1 MPELV
6 ADGPTIPVHLLN
18 ELDSGRVVFFC
29 GAGISAGPGSDLPG
43 FGDLVDY
50 VYGVNRMEPDAV
62 EREALDL
69 EERDAERRRPNLD
82 KALYGPN
89 DDTRERAHAFW
100 RDNGG
105 EWWDRRERSVAEL
118 RRWREALGT
127 LPLAITL
134 DTAHGPVGIVHAL
147 PCPGPWNETV
157 RRCRDADDDA
167 ARARTLWGRLPVG
180 EAEPARKRRRA
191 PGEPRTIIA
200 GHFAS
205 HAPPR
210 ERARRARRHRRGA
223 RPPVGAGDARLRER
237 KGHHVPLEPGR
248 GRARGG
254 AGDGAGD
261 RGANRP
267 GAVARG
273 RRRAG
278 ARTVVAHK
286 DEVAGPANGSAQKK
300 PAVRNAPTSTPC
312 TASPTAAGLFAA
324 TRQIANG
331 HRRTPNSVADEREAP
346 A

>member
-1 MPELV
+1 
-6 ADGPTIPVHLLN
+6 
-18 ELDSGRVVFFC
+18 
-29 GAGISAGPGSDLPG
+29 
-43 FGDLVDY
+43 
-50 VYGVNRMEPDAV
+50 MEPDAV

-134 DTAHGPVGIVHAL
+134 DTAHGSVGIVHAL

-157 RRCRDADDDA
+157 RRCRDVAADA

-205 HAPPR
+205 HAP
-210 ERARRARRHRRGA
+210 RANGRVVHVDTGAGLDLPWARVTLACVSAKAITYHSS
-223 RPPVGAGDARLRER
+223 PAGDAR
-237 KGHHVPLEPGR
+237 
-248 GRARGG
+248 
-254 AGDGAGD
+254 
-261 RGANRP
+261 
-267 GAVARG
+267 
-273 RRRAG
+273 
-278 ARTVVAHK
+278 VVA
-286 DEVAGPANGSAQKK
+286 PATVQGTEGQIA
-300 PAVRNAPTSTPC
+300 PAPWLAAAAVRAL
-312 TASPTAAGLFAA
+312 ARWWR
-324 TRQIANG
+324 TR
-331 HRRTPNSVADEREAP
+331 TK
-346 A
+346 